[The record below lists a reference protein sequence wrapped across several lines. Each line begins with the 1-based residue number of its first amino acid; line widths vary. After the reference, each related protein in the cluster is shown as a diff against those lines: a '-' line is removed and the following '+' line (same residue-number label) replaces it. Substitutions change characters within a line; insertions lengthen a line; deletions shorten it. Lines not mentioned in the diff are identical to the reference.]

1 MKRLPHPDDSS
12 PPSRR
17 EQDPVRH
24 ATQCLPDLQEHRLLP
39 LDPVRLPQC
48 RETKQIR
55 RGRELADDPS
65 SVRDVFVDPED
76 FRSEC
81 GCLACLMRRTVARH
95 DHDRTGPVRRG
106 IRRQRGRGVPRGGDR
121 RGRRPQGAAHRD
133 RDRHAARFERP
144 RRVESFVLDVQRAD
158 LQARDAAPGAD
169 ALESKERRSS
179 FAARSNL
186 RGLERE
192 ERRIPPEIFPRQ
204 QVLRSEVLPI
214 VSGEERGTAVAR
226 IEQPDRMALRAR
238 GAFEE
243 GGAHAAVI
251 SAWALTLCPAMA
263 LSAMALSAMPR
274 STDLME
280 TAARAF
286 DLRDAHDR
294 MAAAM
299 GARGRVLVAFS
310 GGVDSGLVARV
321 AHDALGDD
329 ALAVLADGES
339 LARWELAE
347 AVSEAREIGIRLE
360 TVRVSELANDRY
372 VANPTNRCYFCRQEL
387 GAALKPLAAE
397 LGFHAIADGVNVSDL
412 GDHRPGIQAMNEAGF
427 WHPLVEFGFT
437 KADVR
442 ALARELHL
450 SFFHK
455 PSNACLSSRIAYG
468 EVITMEKLQRVEAAE
483 GAIRALGFRVVR
495 VRAHD
500 GIARIEVP
508 REDLPRMSETTMAER
523 VVEAVRKAGFVYVT
537 VDLRG
542 YRSGSMNEDLR

>member
-106 IRRQRGRGVPRGGDR
+106 IRRQRGPSVARGRDSKS
-121 RGRRPQGAAHRD
+121 RRPQGAGHRD

-204 QVLRSEVLPI
+204 QVLGPEVLPI

-251 SAWALTLCPAMA
+251 SAWALTLCP
-263 LSAMALSAMPR
+263 AMALSAMPR

-329 ALAVLADGES
+329 ALAVLADAES

-387 GAALKPLAAE
+387 GGALKPLAAE

-450 SFFHK
+450 SFFDK

-483 GAIRALGFRVVR
+483 GAIRALGFRGVR

-508 REDLPRMSETTMAER
+508 REDLPRMSETAMSEK

-542 YRSGSMNEDLR
+542 YRSGSMNEDLQ

>member
-48 RETKQIR
+48 RETKEIR

-65 SVRDVFVDPED
+65 GVRDVFVDPED

-81 GCLACLMRRTVARH
+81 GCLACLMRRTVVRH

-106 IRRQRGRGVPRGGDR
+106 IRRQRGPSVARGRDSKS
-121 RGRRPQGAAHRD
+121 RRPQGAGHRD
-133 RDRHAARFERP
+133 RDRSADRFEAP
-144 RRVESFVLDVQRAD
+144 RRVQSVGLDGARAH

-169 ALESKERRSS
+169 ALESMERRSS

-214 VSGEERGTAVAR
+214 VSGEERGTAVAGVD
-226 IEQPDRMALRAR
+226 QPQWMVLCAR

-251 SAWALTLCPAMA
+251 SAEALTLCP
-263 LSAMALSAMPR
+263 AMALSAMPR

-280 TAARAF
+280 TTARSF

-294 MAAAM
+294 MTAAM

-329 ALAVLADGES
+329 ALAVLADAES

-347 AVSEAREIGIRLE
+347 AVSEAAEIGIRLE
-360 TVRVSELANDRY
+360 TVRVSELANAQY

-387 GAALKPLAAE
+387 GAALKPLAGE

-437 KADVR
+437 KSGVR
-442 ALARELHL
+442 GLARDLDL
-450 SFFHK
+450 SFFDK

-468 EVITMEKLQRVEAAE
+468 EVITVEKLQRVEAAE

-500 GIARIEVP
+500 GVARIEVP
-508 REDLPRMSETTMAER
+508 RADIPRIVAPEIAEKVAR
-523 VVEAVRKAGFVYVT
+523 ALREAGFLHVT
-537 VDLRG
+537 IDLLG
-542 YRSGSMNEDLR
+542 YRSGSMNEGA

>member
-106 IRRQRGRGVPRGGDR
+106 IRRQRGPSVARGRDSKS
-121 RGRRPQGAAHRD
+121 RRPQGAGHRD

-192 ERRIPPEIFPRQ
+192 EPRIPPEIFPRQ
-204 QVLRSEVLPI
+204 QVLGPEVLPI

-251 SAWALTLCPAMA
+251 SALALTLCP
-263 LSAMALSAMPR
+263 AMALSAMPR

-280 TAARAF
+280 NAARAF

-294 MAAAM
+294 I
-299 GARGRVLVAFS
+299 V
-310 GGVDSGLVARV
+310 
-321 AHDALGDD
+321 
-329 ALAVLADGES
+329 
-339 LARWELAE
+339 
-347 AVSEAREIGIRLE
+347 
-360 TVRVSELANDRY
+360 
-372 VANPTNRCYFCRQEL
+372 P
-387 GAALKPLAAE
+387 
-397 LGFHAIADGVNVSDL
+397 ADGVNVSDL

-450 SFFHK
+450 SFFDK

-508 REDLPRMSETTMAER
+508 REDLPRMSETAMAEK

-542 YRSGSMNEDLR
+542 YRSGSMNEDLQ